1 MEDSFSNL
9 DKISYSIDEVNDD
22 SNFELNLDNWA
33 NTELPPDIDWLEPTD
48 LSDGDLYRGT
58 I

>member
-1 MEDSFSNL
+1 MEDSFSSL
-9 DKISYSIDEVNDD
+9 DKISYPVDEISD
-22 SNFELNLDNWA
+22 FELDLDNWDS
-33 NTELPPDIDWLEPTD
+33 TEPPPDIDWLEPTD